1 MILGWED
8 IAGGSII
15 LSILIWLGLSSLF
28 YIVCYLAVLNIIDD
42 VTKNHWAKAPLCA
55 VAALPFG
62 FLIAI
67 FNYSPWI
74 ICLLMAFS
82 NLHRV
87 KGLADPQ
94 NKKFK
99 DIKLNLPLF
108 YTSSYAY
115 IILLCALAY
124 LFQMPTE
131 FGGLTETVPWWKTLF
146 PEFSEF
152 PE

>member
-15 LSILIWLGLSSLF
+15 ASLLIWLGLSFLF
-28 YIVCYLAVLNIIDD
+28 YVVCYLAVLNIIDD
-42 VTKNHWAKAPLCA
+42 LTKNSWTKAPLSA
-55 VAALPFG
+55 AAALPFG

-74 ICLLMAFS
+74 LCLLIGYS
-82 NLHRV
+82 NWRRV

-94 NKKFK
+94 SKKFR
-99 DIKLNLPLF
+99 DIKINLPLF

-124 LFQMPTE
+124 LFQTPTE
-131 FGGLTETVPWWKTLF
+131 LHDQTVPWWKTLF
-146 PEFSEF
+146 PEL